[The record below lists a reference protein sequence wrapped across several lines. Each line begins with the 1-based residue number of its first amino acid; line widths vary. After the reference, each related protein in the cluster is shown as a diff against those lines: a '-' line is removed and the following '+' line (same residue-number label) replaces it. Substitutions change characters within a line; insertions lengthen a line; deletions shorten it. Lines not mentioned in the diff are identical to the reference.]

1 MIYNSWTVQP
11 NILMRLSSVPHEC
24 WGCIDTFLGFLRIFN
39 VKLCPWSKEGPYQDR
54 PPLCPFRL

>member
-11 NILMRLSSVPHEC
+11 KILMRLSSVPHKC

-39 VKLCPWSKEGPYQDR
+39 VKLCPWRDMVYHGGSH
-54 PPLCPFRL
+54 F